1 MKAAR
6 TIQRLGF
13 RKWYE
18 RELIQSHAH
27 LVLLLLSAIGLLAAA
42 EVYSSRQTVADQ
54 LLTLACGLI
63 SAGIG
68 VWALRR
74 YLYLLLHA
82 EEVANQATC
91 PQCQVYARWTLTDH
105 DEQGQR
111 LHVRCRACEHE
122 WDIAL

>member
-18 RELIQSHAH
+18 RELIQSHMH
-27 LVLLLLSAIGLLAAA
+27 LVLLLMSAIGLLASA
-42 EVYSSRQTVADQ
+42 EVYSSRQALADQ
-54 LLTLACGLI
+54 LLTLVCAI
-63 SAGIG
+63 VSAVIG

-82 EEVANQATC
+82 EEVASQAVC
-91 PQCQVYARWTLTDH
+91 PQCHVYARWTLIDEH
-105 DEQGQR
+105 EQGQR